1 MKKLI
6 FTLLIIHFSL
16 HIVNAQWLNQNSS
29 TTADMASIKF
39 INKNTGWACGYGV
52 ILKTTNGGINWIS
65 QSHPATNKSLMKIQ
79 PLDSNTVYCS
89 GYFQTILKTTN
100 GGLNWLAIRN
110 GPYGTGNSFLG
121 MFFLNYN
128 TGWITGAAPY
138 ILKTTNGGSTF
149 DSIYFFWAYTR
160 DIYFKDSLTGLVS
173 GEGGLIRKSTDGGY
187 NWFDVNINLYNQGYD
202 FVNLSVINNQYV
214 WIIGRQVYGVY
225 HSTDFGNNFDSVGY
239 VTGGYE
245 IYNVR
250 FINNQT
256 GWCGGGGTE
265 SGRMF
270 RTTDSGRNWIRL
282 DNGANQGYV
291 SDIYFHN
298 DTIGWA
304 VGGDGMIKY
313 TTNGGISY
321 VKQVSSIV
329 SENFK
334 LYQNYPNPF
343 NQITNIKYQITKSGN
358 RNPKT
363 EKGFV
368 AIKAYDLLGKE
379 VLSLINGK
387 QTPGIY
393 EVSFDCGNLSTGVYF
408 YSLLVDGKLIDT
420 KKLVLIK

>member
-6 FTLLIIHFSL
+6 FTLFIIHCSL
-16 HIVNAQWLNQNSS
+16 LIANAQWLNQISG
-29 TTADMASIKF
+29 TAADMASIKF

-65 QSHPATNKSLMKIQ
+65 QSHPASNKSLMKIQ
-79 PLDSNTVYCS
+79 PLDSNTVYCV
-89 GYFQTILKTTN
+89 GWFQTILKTTN
-100 GGLNWLAIRN
+100 GGINWFAIRN

-128 TGWITGAAPY
+128 TGWITGGSPY
-138 ILKTTNGGSTF
+138 ILKTTNGGFSF
-149 DSIYFFWAYTR
+149 DSINIFPNGYINDTYFN
-160 DIYFKDSLTGLVS
+160 DSSIGLMC
-173 GEGGLIRKSTDGGY
+173 GDGGQIKKTTNGGY
-187 NWFDVNINLYNQGYD
+187 NWFDVNINLYNHGYE
-202 FVNLSVINNQYV
+202 FKNLSIINNSIV

-225 HSTDFGNNFDSVGY
+225 RSTDFGNNFDSVGY
-239 VTGGYE
+239 VIGGYE

-291 SDIYFHN
+291 SDIYFQN

-304 VGGDGMIKY
+304 VGGQGMIKY
-313 TTNGGISY
+313 TTNGGFSY
-321 VKQVSSIV
+321 VKQVSTNV
-329 SENFK
+329 PDNFK

-343 NQITNIKYQITKSGN
+343 NSVSSIKYQVLRSSN
-358 RNPKT
+358 
-363 EKGFV
+363 
-368 AIKAYDLLGKE
+368 IKLVVFNILGKE
-379 VLSLINGK
+379 VATLVNEKQLS
-387 QTPGIY
+387 GIY

-420 KKLVLIK
+420 KKLTLIK